1 MLDNLINKLN
11 NDGFINVDEFA
22 DTFMLSVLA
31 DIPIIYHG
39 EGGYGK
45 SEMLISALSL
55 FNGRFGMLECDPET
69 TSAAIKGGAIAR
81 TINQE
86 GGSLTEAYYNVA
98 NSLLQHDYFMLEEV
112 LDASFNALSFLKAV
126 ITGKKIHINGDE
138 IINNCKI
145 LVCATNINPT
155 SVTSTVREN
164 QRNSCAA
171 FLQRF
176 MIVEHGW
183 KSHNADDYVA
193 LYPSVNELPVVQFEL
208 TDIDKWR
215 NDVKLIEFNIDLW
228 RLLAKLAEDSANSG
242 NTVSPRAFQ
251 WTVRLIKSAALLRG
265 SNVVERCDFRVID
278 YLSYWSVDWDEVDE
292 AIEEIELRQVSNEKL
307 DNFSSRLVKVKK
319 MYEELTNFDF
329 NNLELYWHLQT
340 LHLSI
345 TKLYDE
351 FLTTVTYDDD
361 TEVKYNEVKLQFK
374 SLLNEVAIKLDKL
387 LTPIQL

>member
-1 MLDNLINKLN
+1 MLDNLINKLR
-11 NDGFINVDEFA
+11 NDGFVNVDKFA

-55 FNGRFGMLECDPET
+55 FNGRFAMLECDPET

-81 TINQE
+81 TINQSD
-86 GGSLTEAYYNVA
+86 GSLTEAYYNVA
-98 NSLLQHDYFMLEEV
+98 NSLLQYDYFMLEEV

-126 ITGKKIHINGDE
+126 ITGKKIHINGDP
-138 IINNCKI
+138 IINNCQI
-145 LVCATNINPT
+145 LVCATNVDPT

-164 QRNSCAA
+164 QRNSYAA

-183 KSHNADDYVA
+183 EVHEADNYVA
-193 LYPSVNELPVVQFEL
+193 LYPTVNNLPVTQYEL
-208 TDIDKWR
+208 ADIDKWR

-228 RLLAKLAEDSANSG
+228 RLLAKLAEDSSDSG
-242 NTVSPRAFQ
+242 STVSPRAFN

-292 AIEEIELRQVSNEKL
+292 AIEEIQLQQASSEQL
-307 DNFSSRLVKVKK
+307 DNFSSRLAVVKDMITSVDE
-319 MYEELTNFDF
+319 Y
-329 NNLELYWHLQT
+329 YGYAV
-340 LHLSI
+340 LHTSI
-345 TKLYDE
+345 SKLYDE
-351 FLTTVTYDDD
+351 FLTTVKSTED
-361 TEVKYNEVKLQFK
+361 TEVKYNEVKLEFRT
-374 SLLNEVAIKLDKL
+374 LLNEVAIARDNLMIAIEL
-387 LTPIQL
+387 

>member
-1 MLDNLINKLN
+1 MLDNLINKLK
-11 NDGFINVDEFA
+11 NDGFVGVDKFA
-22 DTFMLSVLA
+22 DTFLLSVLA

-86 GGSLTEAYYNVA
+86 NGSLTEAYYNVA
-98 NSLLQHDYFMLEEV
+98 NSLLQYDYFMLEEI

-126 ITGKKIHINGDE
+126 ITGKKIHINGDP
-138 IINNCKI
+138 IDNVCKI
-145 LVCATNINPT
+145 LVCATNVDPT

-164 QRNSCAA
+164 QRNSYAA

-183 KSHNADDYVA
+183 SEHNTDDYVA
-193 LYPSVNELPVVQFEL
+193 LYPVVNELPVTQYEL
-208 TDIDKWR
+208 ADIDRWR
-215 NDVKLIEFNIDLW
+215 DKVKLVNFNMDLW
-228 RLLAKLAEDSANSG
+228 KLLSKLAEDSSNEGS
-242 NTVSPRAFQ
+242 TVSPRAFQ
-251 WTVRLIKSAALLRG
+251 WTVRLIKSAAYLRG

-292 AIEEIELRQVSNEKL
+292 AIMEIELKQVSNEQL
-307 DNFSSRLVKVKK
+307 DDFTSRLVTARK
-319 MYEELTNFDF
+319 MFTTSVADYYNYAVCHT
-329 NNLELYWHLQT
+329 
-340 LHLSI
+340 SI
-345 TKLYDE
+345 TNLYTE
-351 FLTTVTYDDD
+351 FLNTVKSTED
-361 TEVKYNEVKLQFK
+361 TEVKYDEVKSQFRT
-374 SLLNEVAIKLDKL
+374 LLNEVAIARDNLMIAIEL
-387 LTPIQL
+387 

>member
-1 MLDNLINKLN
+1 MLDNLINKLK
-11 NDGFINVDEFA
+11 NDGFVGVDKFA

-86 GGSLTEAYYNVA
+86 NGSLTEAYYNVA
-98 NSLLQHDYFMLEEV
+98 NSLLQHDYFMLEEI

-126 ITGKKIHINGDE
+126 ITGKKIHINGDP
-138 IINNCKI
+138 IDNVCKI
-145 LVCATNINPT
+145 LVCATNVDPT
-155 SVTSTVREN
+155 SVTSTMREN
-164 QRNSCAA
+164 QRNSYAA

-183 KSHNADDYVA
+183 ESHESDDYVS
-193 LYPSVNELPVVQFEL
+193 LYPSVNELPVIQYEL
-208 TDIDKWR
+208 ADIDRWR
-215 NDVKLIEFNIDLW
+215 DEVKLVNFNMDLW
-228 RLLAKLAEDSANSG
+228 ELLAKLAEDSSDEG
-242 NTVSPRAFQ
+242 YTVSPRAFQ
-251 WTVRLIKSAALLRG
+251 WTVRLIKSAAYLRG

-292 AIEEIELRQVSNEKL
+292 AIEEIELKQVSNEKL
-307 DNFSSRLVKVKK
+307 DDFTSRLVTART
-319 MYEELTNFDF
+319 MFTNSVA
-329 NNLELYWHLQT
+329 NYYNYAVCHT
-340 LHLSI
+340 SI
-345 TKLYDE
+345 TNLYTE
-351 FLTTVTYDDD
+351 FLTTVKSTDD
-361 TEVKYNEVKLQFK
+361 TEVKYNEIKSQFRK
-374 SLLNEVAIKLDKL
+374 MINEVATARDNLMIAIEL
-387 LTPIQL
+387 